1 MIQRLRNLFID
12 FWMVLAF
19 GLAAALLMPHGACRH
34 DRHRAARTRRTSAM
48 RVKAMLERPELAKGL
63 AKLGLTPTEAA
74 ARVDALADGE
84 VLQLAGKLDAAI
96 AAGQISNETLLLIII
111 LVLVLIILL

>member
-12 FWMVLAF
+12 FWVVLAF
-19 GLAAALLMPHGACRH
+19 GLAAALLMPQAHAGMIGTE
-34 DRHRAARTRRTSAM
+34 AAQAQDERI

-63 AKLGLTPTEAA
+63 EKMGLTPSEAV
-74 ARVDALADGE
+74 ARIDALGDGE
-84 VLQLAGKLDAAI
+84 VLQLAGRLDAAI
-96 AAGQISNETLLLIII
+96 AAGQVSNETLLLIII

>member
-1 MIQRLRNLFID
+1 MVHRLRNLFID
-12 FWMVLAF
+12 FWIVLAF
-19 GLAAALLMPHGACRH
+19 GLAAALLMPQAH
-34 DRHRAARTRRTSAM
+34 SAM
-48 RVKAMLERPELAKGL
+48 IGTDSAQAQDDRARVKAMLERPELTKALEKM
-63 AKLGLTPTEAA
+63 GLTPTEAA
-74 ARVDALADGE
+74 ARVDALGDGE

>member
-1 MIQRLRNLFID
+1 MVQRLRGWLID
-12 FWMVLAF
+12 FWIVLAF
-19 GLAAALLMPHGACRH
+19 GLTAALLVPQAH
-34 DRHRAARTRRTSAM
+34 AALIGTESAAAQHERD

-63 AKLGLTPTEAA
+63 EKFGLTPTEAT
-74 ARVDALADGE
+74 ARVDAMADGE

>member
-12 FWMVLAF
+12 FWVVLAF
-19 GLAAALLMPHGACRH
+19 GLAATLLMLPAHAGMIGT
-34 DRHRAARTRRTSAM
+34 DAAAAQDERT

-63 AKLGLTPTEAA
+63 AKLGLTPSEAT

-111 LVLVLIILL
+111 LVLVLVILL

>member
-1 MIQRLRNLFID
+1 MVQRLRKLLTD
-12 FWMVLAF
+12 FWIVLAF
-19 GLAAALLMPHGACRH
+19 GLAAALLMVPAHAGMIGT
-34 DRHRAARTRRTSAM
+34 DAAAAQDERI

-63 AKLGLTPTEAA
+63 EKMGLTPSEAV
-74 ARVDALADGE
+74 ARIDALADGE

-96 AAGQISNETLLLIII
+96 AAGQISNETLLLIIV

>member
-1 MIQRLRNLFID
+1 MVQRLTKWFVD
-12 FWMVLAF
+12 FWIVMAF
-19 GLAAALLMPHGACRH
+19 GVAAALVVPQAH
-34 DRHRAARTRRTSAM
+34 SAM
-48 RVKAMLERPELAKGL
+48 IGTDSAQA
-63 AKLGLTPTEAA
+63 T
-74 ARVDALADGE
+74 ARVDALGDGE

>member
-12 FWMVLAF
+12 FWVVLAF
-19 GLAAALLMPHGACRH
+19 GLAAALLMPQAHAGMIGTE
-34 DRHRAARTRRTSAM
+34 AAQAQDERI

-63 AKLGLTPTEAA
+63 EKMGLTPSEAV
-74 ARVDALADGE
+74 ARIDALGDGE
-84 VLQLAGKLDAAI
+84 VLQLAGRLDAAI

>member
-12 FWMVLAF
+12 FWVVLAF
-19 GLAAALLMPHGACRH
+19 GLAASLLAPTAHAGLIGT
-34 DRHRAARTRRTSAM
+34 DAAAAQDERM
-48 RVKAMLERPELAKGL
+48 RVKAMLERPELTKGL

-74 ARVDALADGE
+74 ARVDALGDGE

-111 LVLVLIILL
+111 LVLVLVILL